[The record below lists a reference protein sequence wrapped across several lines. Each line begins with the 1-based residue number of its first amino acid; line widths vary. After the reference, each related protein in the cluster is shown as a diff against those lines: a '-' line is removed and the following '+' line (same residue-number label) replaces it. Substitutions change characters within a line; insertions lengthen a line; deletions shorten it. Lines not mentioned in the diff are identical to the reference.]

1 MQCSAVRAGSSGKAN
16 GYDERNAMARPIT
29 VNLLG
34 PFEVLDAG
42 GNELVVRSRR
52 SRALL
57 ACLAVE
63 IGESWTRS
71 RLATL
76 LWGRSEQQ
84 GRSSLRQELGQLRK
98 DLGVAQPSDWGHEP
112 QVRLPKQISTDIA
125 LFRSAISRE
134 DAITAASI
142 WRGELL
148 QEPALA
154 RGPFVDWL
162 ALSRSK
168 LRQEASE
175 CFARALRASEDDDPL
190 HLEGVALKLIMLDP
204 WSEDGHRCLMR
215 CAASR
220 RDVAAVID
228 RYREYV
234 ASLNG
239 RAGGE
244 PSAAMKR
251 LLDEAIAAA
260 ASRVGVSTALAES
273 TRWISKINRQHHVAA
288 APQPESLLPVEGAAS
303 LAVVPFLDL
312 SPGAASRTALA
323 DGLTEETTT
332 AMARFAGL
340 FVTARQSCMVY
351 KNSSADA
358 RTIASGLGV
367 RYLVEGSIEVRG
379 KIIRVNAR
387 LVDGTTGFH
396 RWANSYEERLEDFFA
411 VRNLIVMAVVS
422 QLQPALT
429 AAEIDRALD
438 AGPNH
443 LDAWMRL
450 QRAHSHVLF
459 KRSAQGLAG
468 AITELTQALAID
480 PDYAMARSLL
490 AAVYTWRA
498 TWSSA
503 ARMARERALAVEH
516 AERARKTDPKNSFV
530 LIHCADAA
538 IYSSGNIDLAL
549 ELLNEAVEQNPYDPQ
564 GLALLANANRVVGA
578 TDPTESLRM
587 IAKARRIS
595 PRDPRSH
602 RWLHYAGWCHWKLDQ
617 LGEMEAAARAA
628 IELYSDA
635 PAQWIEL
642 TCALGLQGRNAE
654 AREAAKVLKKL
665 SPAFTAEGFFEI
677 ARHFYGPRFTGS
689 VQTGYRELRSTLQ
702 RSM

>member
-1 MQCSAVRAGSSGKAN
+1 
-16 GYDERNAMARPIT
+16 MARPIT
-29 VNLLG
+29 INLLG
-34 PFEVLDAG
+34 AFEARDAK
-42 GNELVVRSRR
+42 GNALSVRSRR

-57 ACLAVE
+57 ACLAIE
-63 IGESWTRS
+63 DGESWTRT

-76 LWGRSEQQ
+76 LWHRSKQQ
-84 GRSSLRQELGQLRK
+84 GRSSLRQELVQLRK
-98 DLGVAQPSDWGHEP
+98 DLGITAPGDWGDELV
-112 QVRLPKQISTDIA
+112 VRLPKQIATDVA
-125 LFRSAISRE
+125 QLRLAVSLG
-134 DAITAASI
+134 DAPQAASI

-148 QEPALA
+148 QEAPLT
-154 RGPFVDWL
+154 GVPFADWL
-162 ALSRSK
+162 ALARSR
-168 LRQEASE
+168 LREEAGG
-175 CFARALRASEDDDPL
+175 CFARALRALEDHDDPL
-190 HLEGVALKLIMLDP
+190 NLESVALKLIMLDP
-204 WSEDGHRCLMR
+204 SSEDGHRCLMR

-228 RYREYV
+228 CFRDYV
-234 ASLNG
+234 AVLNG

-244 PSAAMKR
+244 PSPAMKH

-260 ASRVGVSTALAES
+260 ASRVGTPTTATES
-273 TRWISKINRQHHVAA
+273 TRWIGDINRQHQVAL
-288 APQPESLLPVEGAAS
+288 APLPERLPPIEGAAS
-303 LAVVPFLDL
+303 VAVVPFLDL

-332 AMARFAGL
+332 AMARFPGL

-351 KNSSADA
+351 KNSSVDA
-358 RTIASGLGV
+358 RTIAAGLGV

-379 KIIRVNAR
+379 EIIRVNAR
-387 LVDGTTGFH
+387 LVDGNAGFH
-396 RWANSYEERLEDFFA
+396 LWANSYEERLEDFFA

-443 LDAWMRL
+443 LDAWTRL

-503 ARMARERALAVEH
+503 PRMARERALAVEH
-516 AERARKTDPKNSFV
+516 AERARKTAPKNSFV

-538 IYSSGNIDLAL
+538 IYSAGNIDLAL
-549 ELLNEAVEQNPYDPQ
+549 ELLQQAVEQNPYDPQ
-564 GLALLANANRVVGA
+564 GLALLANANRVIGA
-578 TDPTESLRM
+578 TDPTESLLM

-602 RWLHYAGWCHWKLDQ
+602 RWFHYAGWCHWKLDQ
-617 LGEMEAAARAA
+617 LEEMETAARTA

-642 TCALGLQGRNAE
+642 TCALGLQGKTAE
-654 AREAAKVLKKL
+654 AREAAKVLNKL
-665 SPAFTAEGFFEI
+665 SPAFTPERFFEI

-702 RSM
+702 GAI